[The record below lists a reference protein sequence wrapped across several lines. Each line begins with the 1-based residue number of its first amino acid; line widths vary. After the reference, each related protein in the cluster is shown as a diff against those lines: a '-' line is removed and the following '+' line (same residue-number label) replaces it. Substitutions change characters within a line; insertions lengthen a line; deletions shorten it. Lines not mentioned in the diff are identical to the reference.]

1 MKPRQDRS
9 FTFLAAVCLS
19 SVLGSIY
26 ACGAT
31 RDTVGGEGDA
41 SMGGSGGTPTG
52 SAGGS
57 SSNETS
63 VCSSNS
69 FWRSGE
75 GPSMR
80 PGEACISC
88 HAAEREAPKFVVA
101 GSVYP
106 TSHEPSDCNGT
117 NSGGKVVIVITDAN
131 NTEHTLN
138 VNSVGNFYLEGS
150 KIALPYRAT
159 VKVGDNTRSMGASQT
174 SGDCNSCHTEFGANG
189 APGRITLP

>member
-1 MKPRQDRS
+1 MESSQDRS
-9 FTFLAAVCLS
+9 FVLIAAVCLS
-19 SVLGSIY
+19 SVLCSAY

-41 SMGGSGGTPTG
+41 SMGGSGATNTDP
-52 SAGGS
+52 AGGS
-57 SSNETS
+57 GSTGTS

-88 HAAEREAPKFVVA
+88 HATESDAPKFVVA
-101 GSVYP
+101 GSLYP

-117 NSGGKVVIVITDAN
+117 NSSGKAVVVITDAN

-159 VKVGDNTRSMGASQT
+159 VKVGNNTRSMGASQT